1 MRKRRKRPSSTPV
14 QTNPAHLSIGDFL
27 FLEEWLNQK
36 AGESG
41 FIKRKSRKIH
51 PRNLLASLV
60 EESLRGSPPCSTAS
74 PTRWRHKGCKCSTP
88 HMKMAASVPGSP
100 PVKIGSS
107 PLSASTRRCV
117 SRLASVVRAFIGG
130 SRFASVLSA
139 DPTAPA
145 ALDCSAAPGARAPRS
160 SAIGPSTRDSLLHS
174 QPRSR
179 AGRRVDV
186 DDG

>member
-107 PLSASTRRCV
+107 PLSASTTPVWSRPPARRWTKQSTPFFPTLRPDPMAV
-117 SRLASVVRAFIGG
+117 SGASRRKRTSSSQMNHRGPVV
-130 SRFASVLSA
+130 S
-139 DPTAPA
+139 P
-145 ALDCSAAPGARAPRS
+145 
-160 SAIGPSTRDSLLHS
+160 LL
-174 QPRSR
+174 
-179 AGRRVDV
+179 
-186 DDG
+186 